1 MRTMWK
7 GAISFGLVSIPVG
20 VFPATE
26 EKSVRFNQLHD
37 SDHGRIKYKRVCAKD
52 GEEVPYQEIV
62 RGYEYEKDRYVVL
75 EEEEL
80 DAIPVESS
88 RTIDIDQFVDITE
101 IDPIYFQK
109 TYYLI
114 PEEAGVKAYA
124 LMREA
129 LADNSKVGIAKVSFR
144 EKEHLATIRVS
155 GEVIVLETM
164 YWPDEIRTPSFE
176 QLDKDVKVRSQ
187 EVQMAQSLI
196 ENLTDEWDPDRYQ
209 DEYRQALLQLIEK
222 KVAGEEIE
230 YVAPPE
236 EAPKVVDLMEALRAS
251 VEATGKEGAKPASK
265 KQASKKSASK
275 KTAARKRAAS

>member
-7 GAISFGLVSIPVG
+7 GAISFGLVSIPVR

-26 EKSVRFNQLHD
+26 EKSVRFNQLHAK
-37 SDHGRIKYKRVCAKD
+37 DHGRIKYQRVCAKC
-52 GEEVPYQEIV
+52 GEEVPYQDIV
-62 RGYEYEKDRYVVL
+62 RGFEYEKDRYVVL

-80 DAIPVESS
+80 DSVPVESS

-109 TYYLI
+109 AYYLI

-129 LADNSKVGIAKVSFR
+129 LADNSKVGIAKVAFR

-155 GEVIVLETM
+155 NNVIVLETM
-164 YWPDEIRTPSFE
+164 YWPDEIRKAAFE
-176 QLDKDVKVRSQ
+176 ELDKEVKVRPQ
-187 EVQMAQSLI
+187 EVQMARSLI
-196 ENLTDEWDPDRYQ
+196 ENLTDEWDPDKYA
-209 DEYRQALLQLIEK
+209 DEYREALLKLIEK

-236 EAPKVVDLMEALRAS
+236 EAPKVVDLMDALRAS
-251 VEATGKEGAKPASK
+251 VEATKKEKAAEKPARK
-265 KQASKKSASK
+265 KAAASK
-275 KTAARKRAAS
+275 RKRAAS

>member
-1 MRTMWK
+1 MWK
-7 GAISFGLVSIPVG
+7 GAISFGLVSIPVK

-26 EKSVRFNQLHD
+26 EKSVRFNQLHAT
-37 SDHGRIKYKRVCAKD
+37 DHGRIKYQRVCSKD
-52 GEEVPYQEIV
+52 GQEVPYQEIV

-80 DAIPVESS
+80 DSVPVESS

-124 LMREA
+124 LLREA
-129 LADNSKVGIAKVSFR
+129 LADNSKVGIAKVAFR

-155 GEVIVLETM
+155 DNVVVLETM
-164 YWPDEIRTPSFE
+164 YWPDEIRKTAFE
-176 QLDKDVKVRSQ
+176 ELDKAVKVRPQ
-187 EVQMAQSLI
+187 EVQMARSLI
-196 ENLTDEWDPDRYQ
+196 ENLTGEWEPDRYK
-209 DEYRQALLQLIEK
+209 DEYREALLELIEK

-251 VEATGKEGAKPASK
+251 VEATKKEKKAEKPTRKKAASTK
-265 KQASKKSASK
+265 
-275 KTAARKRAAS
+275 RKRAAS

>member
-1 MRTMWK
+1 MWK
-7 GAISFGLVSIPVG
+7 GAISFGLVSIPVR

-26 EKSVRFNQLHD
+26 EKSVRFNQLHAN
-37 SDHGRIKYKRVCAKD
+37 DHGRIKYQRVCAKD

-80 DAIPVESS
+80 DSIPVESS
-88 RTIDIDQFVDITE
+88 RTIDINEFVDVTE

-124 LMREA
+124 LLREA
-129 LADNSKVGIAKVSFR
+129 LVGNSKVGIAKVSFR
-144 EKEHLATIRVS
+144 EKEHLATIRAS
-155 GEVIVLETM
+155 DNIIVLETM
-164 YWPDEIRTPSFE
+164 FWPDEIRKAAFE
-176 QLDKDVKVRSQ
+176 ELDKDVKVRPQ
-187 EVQMAQSLI
+187 EVEMARSLI
-196 ENLTDEWDPDRYQ
+196 ENLSGEWDPDQYR
-209 DEYRQALLQLIEK
+209 DEYREALLELIEK

-236 EAPKVVDLMEALRAS
+236 EAPKVVDLMDALRAS
-251 VEATGKEGAKPASK
+251 VEATKKEKPAEKPARK
-265 KQASKKSASK
+265 KAASTK
-275 KTAARKRAAS
+275 RKRAAS

>member
-7 GAISFGLVSIPVG
+7 GAISFGLVSIPVR

-26 EKSVRFNQLHD
+26 EKSVRFNQLHGK
-37 SDHGRIKYKRVCAKD
+37 DHGRIKYQRVCSKD

-80 DAIPVESS
+80 DSIPVESS

-129 LADNSKVGIAKVSFR
+129 LSDNSKVGIAKVSFR

-155 GEVIVLETM
+155 DNMIVLETM
-164 YWPDEIRTPSFE
+164 YWPDEIRKAAFE
-176 QLDKDVKVRSQ
+176 ELDKDVKVRPQ

-196 ENLTDEWDPDRYQ
+196 ENLTDEWDPDKYT
-209 DEYRQALLQLIEK
+209 DEYREALLQLIEK

-236 EAPKVVDLMEALRAS
+236 EAPKVVDLMEALRQS
-251 VEATGKEGAKPASK
+251 VEATQKGKGAEKPAK
-265 KQASKKSASK
+265 KKAASTK
-275 KTAARKRAAS
+275 RKRAAS

>member
-7 GAISFGLVSIPVG
+7 GAISFGLVSIPVK

-26 EKSVRFNQLHD
+26 EKSVRFNQLHAK
-37 SDHGRIKYKRVCAKD
+37 DHGRIKYQRVCAKC
-52 GEEVPYQEIV
+52 GEEVPYQDIV

-75 EEEEL
+75 DEEEL
-80 DAIPVESS
+80 DSVPVESS

-129 LADNSKVGIAKVSFR
+129 LADNSKVGIAKVAFR

-155 GEVIVLETM
+155 DNVIVLETM
-164 YWPDEIRTPSFE
+164 YWPDEIRKAAFE
-176 QLDKDVKVRSQ
+176 ELDKEVKVRPQ
-187 EVQMAQSLI
+187 EVQMARSLI
-196 ENLTDEWDPDRYQ
+196 ENLTDEWDPDKYG
-209 DEYRQALLQLIEK
+209 DEYREALLKLIEK

-236 EAPKVVDLMEALRAS
+236 EAPKVVDLMDALRAS
-251 VEATGKEGAKPASK
+251 VEATKKEKAAEKPARK
-265 KQASKKSASK
+265 KAAASK
-275 KTAARKRAAS
+275 RRRAAS

>member
-7 GAISFGLVSIPVG
+7 GAISFGLVSIPVR

-26 EKSVRFNQLHD
+26 EKGVRFNQLHAK
-37 SDHGRIKYKRVCAKD
+37 DHGRIKYQRVCAKC
-52 GEEVPYQEIV
+52 GEEVQYQDIV
-62 RGYEYEKDRYVVL
+62 KGYEYEKDRYVVL

-80 DAIPVESS
+80 DSIPVESS

-109 TYYLI
+109 TYYLV

-124 LMREA
+124 LLREA
-129 LADNSKVGIAKVSFR
+129 LSDNSKVGIAKVSFR

-155 GEVIVLETM
+155 DHIVVLETM
-164 YWPDEIRTPSFE
+164 YWPDEIRKASFE
-176 QLDKDVKVRSQ
+176 ELDKDVKVRPQ

-196 ENLTDEWDPDRYQ
+196 ENLTDEWDPARYG
-209 DEYRQALLQLIEK
+209 DEYRQALLELIEK

-251 VEATGKEGAKPASK
+251 VEATQQKGKAAEKPAK
-265 KQASKKSASK
+265 KKAASTK
-275 KTAARKRAAS
+275 RKRAAS

>member
-7 GAISFGLVSIPVG
+7 GAISFGLVSIPVR

-26 EKSVRFNQLHD
+26 EKSVRFNQLHAT
-37 SDHGRIKYKRVCAKD
+37 DHGRIKYQRVCSKD

-80 DAIPVESS
+80 DSIPVESS

-114 PEEAGVKAYA
+114 PEEAGIKAYA
-124 LMREA
+124 LLREA
-129 LADNSKVGIAKVSFR
+129 LTDDSKVGIAKVSFR

-155 GEVIVLETM
+155 DKVIVLETM
-164 YWPDEIRTPSFE
+164 YWPDEIRATAFE
-176 QLDKDVKVRSQ
+176 ELDKDVKVRSQ
-187 EVQMAQSLI
+187 EVQMARSLI
-196 ENLTDEWDPDRYQ
+196 ENLTGEWEPDKYT
-209 DEYRQALLQLIEK
+209 DEYREAMLQLIEK

-251 VEATGKEGAKPASK
+251 VEATKKEKKAEKPARK
-265 KQASKKSASK
+265 KAASTK
-275 KTAARKRAAS
+275 RKRAAS

>member
-7 GAISFGLVSIPVG
+7 GAISFGLVSIPVK

-26 EKSVRFNQLHD
+26 EKSVRFNQLHGT
-37 SDHGRIKYKRVCAKD
+37 DHGRIKYQRVCAKD
-52 GEEVPYQEIV
+52 GKEVPYQEIV

-75 EEEEL
+75 EEDEL
-80 DAIPVESS
+80 DSIPVESS

-114 PEEAGVKAYA
+114 PEEAGIKAYA
-124 LMREA
+124 LLREA
-129 LADNSKVGIAKVSFR
+129 LTDDSKVGIAKVSFR

-155 GEVIVLETM
+155 DKVIVLETM
-164 YWPDEIRTPSFE
+164 YWPDEIRQTAFE
-176 QLDKDVKVRSQ
+176 ELDKDVKVRSQ
-187 EVQMAQSLI
+187 EVQMARSLI
-196 ENLTDEWDPDRYQ
+196 ENLTGEWEPDKYG
-209 DEYRQALLQLIEK
+209 DEYREALLQLIEK

-251 VEATGKEGAKPASK
+251 VEATKKEKKAEKPARKKAASSK
-265 KQASKKSASK
+265 
-275 KTAARKRAAS
+275 RKRAAS